1 MQRRLT
7 PLSTL
12 IALLIAAGTLAGLYG
27 MALRFRV
34 ERENRRVELG
44 LEFQEISSLAQ
55 FSGESTLAT
64 LQQFHQRDIDAVII
78 TEDTISS
85 LETTGAVR
93 MNTVATADGSCTVVK
108 VVDPI
113 VEVRILK
120 ALQLRG
126 IPLKT
131 GDTPSDLRKAG
142 HTYFISTPQVPA
154 FHTPVSYANMRT
166 LGIGLSPRAVEL
178 AHAAHMDVVARV
190 GNYPGV
196 DVASAQRVLDQLHRE
211 GVSLVIFSGQDVLGY
226 RGVEKQVAALM
237 LPNSQGV
244 SPTGV
249 MYGEVEFGKQHGNS
263 TLAAALKGAY
273 IRVHSIQAAEMGDM
287 TEPAMV
293 ERFGLAARERN
304 IRFCYVRL
312 LTQAGDNTLQENLQ
326 YVSRVA
332 ARIAHGNTWDGGA
345 MAFGTARPF
354 HRVGEPAI
362 VRALIGLSIAAGVV
376 WLITIIFPISTGVG
390 FGILAVLVLFCAG
403 LSIAGDE
410 GRKLAALLAGITF
423 PCIAC
428 LRALPKKGDTS
439 PSKSTVSSLL
449 FAYKTLATA
458 CATTVLGIIA
468 VDGLL
473 ASRIFVVRAEQ
484 FMGIKAQHAVPILI
498 LIVFILAG
506 GPAVVGENLKL
517 FCIRAYHRLRT
528 VIMEPA
534 LYWQLLLMMLG
545 LAAIAI
551 VLARSGNDS
560 SVAVSPLEMK
570 ARALLDHVLPV
581 RPRTKE
587 FLVGHPAWVL
597 ALALHKKGRTKLAV
611 PVFIVAALGQVSLLN
626 TFCHIHT
633 PLIIAAW
640 RGGLG
645 ILIGAVL
652 GTCCFMIVE
661 LIASRLLAANPDAD
675 AGQPV

>member
-7 PLSTL
+7 PLSSL
-12 IALLIAAGTLAGLYG
+12 IALLIIAGTLAGLYG

-44 LEFQEISSLAQ
+44 VEFPEISSLAQ
-55 FSGESTLAT
+55 FSGISTLSA
-64 LQQFHQRDIDAVII
+64 LQQFHQRDVDAVII

-85 LETTGAVR
+85 LEATGGVR
-93 MNTVATADGSCTVVK
+93 TSTVAAPGGSCTMVK
-108 VVDPI
+108 VIDP
-113 VEVRILK
+113 VVQVRILK

-126 IPLKT
+126 ITLKT
-131 GDTPSDLRKAG
+131 GDTIPANRKPG
-142 HTYFISTPQVPA
+142 HTYFVSSPQVPA
-154 FHTPVSYANMRT
+154 FRTAVSYYNLRSI
-166 LGIGLSPRAVEL
+166 GIGLSPRAVEL
-178 AHAAHMDVVARV
+178 AHQANMDVVARV

-196 DVASAQRVLDQLHRE
+196 DVASARRVLDQLHRE
-211 GVSLVIFSGQDVLGY
+211 GATLVIFNGQDVLGF
-226 RGVEKQVAALM
+226 RGFEKQVAAL
-237 LPNSQGV
+237 LKPNSAGI

-249 MYGEVEFGKQHGNS
+249 LYGEVEFGKQHGNS

-304 IRFCYVRL
+304 IRFCYIRL
-312 LTQAGDNTLQENLQ
+312 LTQAGDNTLQTNLQ
-326 YVSRVA
+326 YISRVA
-332 ARIAHGNTWDGGA
+332 ARIAHGHTWDGGA

-354 HRVGEPAI
+354 HRIHEPLL
-362 VRALIGLSIAAGVV
+362 VRAAIGLSIAGGLL
-376 WLITIIFPISTGVG
+376 WLITILFPITPSLAYK
-390 FGILAVLVLFCAG
+390 ILPFLVVFCSA
-403 LSIAGDE
+403 LAAAGDE
-410 GRKLAALLAGITF
+410 GSKLAALLAGITF

-428 LRALPKKGDTS
+428 VRALPIKGSTS
-439 PSKSTVSSLL
+439 STTSISASL
-449 FAYKTLATA
+449 AYAYRAMVTA

-473 ASRIFVVRAEQ
+473 ASRIFVVKAEQ

-506 GPAVVGENLKL
+506 GPARVGENLK
-517 FCIRAYHRLRT
+517 AYCLRGYKRLSA
-528 VIMEPA
+528 VVQEPA
-534 LYWQLLLMMLG
+534 LYWQLGLMFLG
-545 LAAIAI
+545 LLAIAI
-551 VLARSGNDS
+551 ILARSGNDS
-560 SVAVSPLEMK
+560 GVAVSPLEMK
-570 ARALLDHVLPV
+570 ARALLDHILPV

-597 ALALHKKGRTKLAV
+597 ALALHKRGRTKLAV
-611 PVFIVAALGQVSLLN
+611 PVFIVAAIGQVSLLN

-633 PLIIAAW
+633 PLIISAW

-645 ILIGAVL
+645 VLIGATL
-652 GTCCFMIVE
+652 GTCCFVVLE
-661 LIASRLLAANPDAD
+661 LIAKRVTVDENNPQTK
-675 AGQPV
+675 QPA